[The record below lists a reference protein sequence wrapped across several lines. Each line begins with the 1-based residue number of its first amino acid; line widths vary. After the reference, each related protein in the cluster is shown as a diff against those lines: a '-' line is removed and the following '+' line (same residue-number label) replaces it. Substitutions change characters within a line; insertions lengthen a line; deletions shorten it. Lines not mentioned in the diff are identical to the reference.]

1 MTEIR
6 VGTKYRLGHRIL
18 SGTKYDT
25 YIGVNVTNG
34 EEVAIRLE
42 PTNQKKT
49 RLLYEAKLWKLFQA
63 PGLAQVYWY
72 GVEGSYNVVVG
83 ELLGPSIDEL

>member
-25 YIGVNVTNG
+25 YIGVNVTTN

-42 PTNQKKT
+42 PTNIKKT
-49 RLLYEAKLWKLFQA
+49 RLLYEAKL
-63 PGLAQVYWY
+63 
-72 GVEGSYNVVVG
+72 
-83 ELLGPSIDEL
+83 